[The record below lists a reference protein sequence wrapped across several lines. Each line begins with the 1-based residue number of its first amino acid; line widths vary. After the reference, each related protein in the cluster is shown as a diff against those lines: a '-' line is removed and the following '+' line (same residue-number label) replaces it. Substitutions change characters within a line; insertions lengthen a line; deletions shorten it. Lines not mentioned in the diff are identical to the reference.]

1 MVRKVSVKSVANR
14 VKAQEKAWREEIVE
28 TQAAAR
34 GGMSDGAKT
43 HDSFQNFALNLGYGT
58 DNGLS
63 GGSYGYNPIS
73 RVRVLLEWIHRGSWI
88 GGVAVDLVA
97 DDMTRAG
104 IEITS
109 SLKADE
115 LTKIQSS
122 AVALNVWGALGDV
135 KRWSS
140 LYGGAVGVILLD
152 GQAMNTPLRV
162 ETVGKNQFRGVYV
175 LDRWMVDPSL
185 NDLVTELGPDLGMPK
200 FYRVI
205 SDSPALRG
213 ENIHHTRVIR
223 MDGIRLPYWQRI
235 NEMMWGISV
244 LERIYDRMIAFDS
257 ATMGAA
263 QLVYKL
269 YLRTLKLK
277 DFREAVAAGGEALA
291 GVQKQ
296 VNMMRT
302 FQSQEGIS
310 VIDAED
316 EFTLD
321 QANVQGGISDAL
333 VQFAQQLSGALQI
346 PLVRLFGQSPA
357 GLNSSGES
365 DLRTYYDNILN
376 QQERYFRVGVS
387 KVYRCMARS
396 CGVKLDENFQF
407 SFVPLWQLTEKERA
421 EVANSTSTA
430 VIAAKD
436 AGIIDVPTAMKE
448 LKSSSKVT
456 GVFGSITDDQI
467 QEAEENP
474 PELAETAQSAVGDPP
489 AIKKDGEAEAP
500 QSKLTE
506 LKTKDRA
513 FDLGGLPIQIETP
526 KGTSRPGHNCIV
538 AAHYGY
544 VRGTRGAD
552 GDALDCY
559 VGPDLGS
566 TRVWVIDQVN
576 PRSGKFDEHKVMFGF
591 RTVGEATDA
600 FVSSYHADEGEAH
613 LGKITPMSLDKFKDW
628 MATNAAAPELRSA
641 A

>member
-1 MVRKVSVKSVANR
+1 MARKVSVKAVANR
-14 VKAQEKAWREEIVE
+14 VQRQEKAWRDEL
-28 TQAAAR
+28 TTASAAAR
-34 GGMSDGAKT
+34 GGETVSRT
-43 HDSFQNFALNLGYGT
+43 RDSFQNFALNLGYGT

-73 RVRVLLEWIHRGSWI
+73 RVRILLEWIHRGSWL

-97 DDMTRAG
+97 DDMSRAG

-109 SLKADE
+109 SMDADD
-115 LTKIQSS
+115 LTKLQSA

-135 KRWSS
+135 KRWAS
-140 LYGGAVGVILLD
+140 LYGGAIGVLLID
-152 GQAMNTPLRV
+152 GQDMSTPLRV
-162 ETVGKNQFRGVYV
+162 ETVAKNQFRGVYV

-185 NDLVTELGPDLGMPK
+185 NDLVTELGPELGMPK

-213 ENIHHTRVIR
+213 ESIHHTRVIR

-277 DFREAVAAGGEALA
+277 DFREAVAAGGESLA
-291 GVQKQ
+291 GVMKQ
-296 VNMMRT
+296 VNLMRQL
-302 FQSQEGIS
+302 QSQEGIS
-310 VIDAED
+310 VIDADD

-357 GLNSSGES
+357 GLNSTGES
-365 DLRTYYDNILN
+365 DLRTYYDNVLN
-376 QQERYFRVGVS
+376 QQEKFFRVGVS
-387 KVYRCMARS
+387 KIYRCMARS
-396 CGVKLDENFQF
+396 CGIKLDENFQF

-430 VIAAKD
+430 VINAKD

-448 LKSSSKVT
+448 LKSASKVT
-456 GVFGSITDDQI
+456 GVFGTITDAQI
-467 QEAEENP
+467 QDAVDNP
-474 PELAETAQSAVGDPP
+474 PDLAETAQTEAGDPP
-489 AIKKDGEAEAP
+489 PIDKDGEAPKPPTNP
-500 QSKLTE
+500 QEVKL
-506 LKTKDRA
+506 KDRA
-513 FDLGGLPIQIETP
+513 FDLDGLPIQIETP
-526 KGTSRPGHNCIV
+526 KGTSRPGHSCIV

-544 VRGTRGAD
+544 IRGTRGAD
-552 GDALDCY
+552 GDQLDCY
-559 VGPDLGS
+559 VGPALDS
-566 TRVWVIDQVN
+566 SKVWVVDQIN
-576 PRSGKFDEHKVMFGF
+576 PRSGSFDEHKILLGF
-591 RTVGEATDA
+591 RSVGEATDA
-600 FVSSYHADEGEAH
+600 FVSSYHADEGESH
-613 LGKITPMSLDKFKDW
+613 IGKITPMSMKKFREEW
-628 MATNAAAPELRSA
+628 IPANAPGMRIAA
-641 A
+641 